1 MLVMELVDGGSLD
14 SVLRKR
20 KDDIPLGDLVQ
31 YAFGAAKGLEYLH
44 ENDCIHRDVA
54 ARNCLVS
61 GTDVK
66 ISDFGLSRE
75 LSNREKKYKLKDMNQ
90 RLPIRWLA
98 PEVLATATYS
108 TKSDVFSYGVLL
120 WEIYSEAAVP
130 YHNMKLA
137 QVQAQVLAGYRLSAP
152 NKMPKFIRLIMED
165 HCFATLP
172 DERWTMTQIRQHI
185 EDLLEWRKTPTQQE
199 TSASK

>member
-1 MLVMELVDGGSLD
+1 MELVDGGSLD
-14 SVLRKR
+14 SVLRKH

-75 LSNREKKYKLKDMNQ
+75 LSNREKKYKLK
-90 RLPIRWLA
+90 
-98 PEVLATATYS
+98 
-108 TKSDVFSYGVLL
+108 
-120 WEIYSEAAVP
+120 
-130 YHNMKLA
+130 
-137 QVQAQVLAGYRLSAP
+137 
-152 NKMPKFIRLIMED
+152 
-165 HCFATLP
+165 
-172 DERWTMTQIRQHI
+172 
-185 EDLLEWRKTPTQQE
+185 
-199 TSASK
+199 